1 MDSLFPPTALY
12 AVLAVAVAVTAR
24 VTTQS
29 PGGRCRINPW
39 SWLGSIELGFTG
51 RQES

>member
-24 VTTQS
+24 VTTES
-29 PGGRCRINPW
+29 AGGLCRIKPW
-39 SWLGSIELGFTG
+39 NWLGLIEPRFTG
-51 RQES
+51 RHES

>member
-29 PGGRCRINPW
+29 AGGRCRINPW
-39 SWLGSIELGFTG
+39 SWLGLIEPGFPG